1 MILIFLFIFL
11 FSTGFTFGFFCN
23 YLKQYVLDLAYNTT
37 IIKEDITHLHI
48 KFDRLLS
55 SAKPSK

>member
-11 FSTGFTFGFFCN
+11 FSIGFIFGFFCK
-23 YLKQYVLDLAYNTT
+23 YLKTYILDLAYDTT
-37 IIKEDITHLHI
+37 IIKEDVTHLHI

-55 SAKPSK
+55 SAKSSK